1 MSHAKEDLSDR
12 LASKN
17 IGDKIDITC
26 KSSLEALSNQLSH
39 AAKNC
44 VKHSKNTID
53 VLEQGGKVLVSNMKV
68 LFDGSFEPG

>member
-26 KSSLEALSNQLSH
+26 KSSLEALSNQVSH